1 MKPCDENILKALE
14 FVQEMTKL
22 AEIGDVDSEDD
33 SCNILYG
40 TLRDSAYQIRKISVA
55 ENDKHIK
62 KRSRE

>member
-33 SCNILYG
+33 SCNIHYG
-40 TLRDSAYQIRKISVA
+40 TSRDSAYQIRKIAVA